1 MTLVHALHS
10 VEAVWQV
17 GPGAVSV
24 SVVATVRMTS
34 SFSADARSVM
44 TGHSEF
50 SVTVCRAVNFPSS
63 EQLHGLAFEREGR
76 RVIGDCEFKEDH
88 LPWSH

>member
-1 MTLVHALHS
+1 
-10 VEAVWQV
+10 
-17 GPGAVSV
+17 
-24 SVVATVRMTS
+24 MTS

-50 SVTVCRAVNFPSS
+50 SATVCRVVNFPSS
-63 EQLHGLAFEREGR
+63 EQLHGLAFERDSGELA
-76 RVIGDCEFKEDH
+76 IGDCEFKEDH

>member
-24 SVVATVRMTS
+24 SVVATRRMTS

-50 SVTVCRAVNFPSS
+50 SVTVCRVVNFPFS
-63 EQLHGLAFEREGR
+63 EQLHGLAFERDSGE
-76 RVIGDCEFKEDH
+76 
-88 LPWSH
+88 L

>member
-24 SVVATVRMTS
+24 SVVATKDSMMTS

-63 EQLHGLAFEREGR
+63 EQLHGLAFERDSGE
-76 RVIGDCEFKEDH
+76 
-88 LPWSH
+88 L

>member
-1 MTLVHALHS
+1 
-10 VEAVWQV
+10 
-17 GPGAVSV
+17 
-24 SVVATVRMTS
+24 MTS

-63 EQLHGLAFEREGR
+63 EQLHGLVFERDR
-76 RVIGDCEFKEDH
+76 PRVIGDCEFKEDH

>member
-24 SVVATVRMTS
+24 SVVATRMTS
-34 SFSADARSVM
+34 SFSADGRSVM

-63 EQLHGLAFEREGR
+63 EQLHGLAFKRDSGE
-76 RVIGDCEFKEDH
+76 
-88 LPWSH
+88 L

>member
-1 MTLVHALHS
+1 MVQERSLSLLL
-10 VEAVWQV
+10 
-17 GPGAVSV
+17 PP
-24 SVVATVRMTS
+24 RMTS

-63 EQLHGLAFEREGR
+63 EQLHGLAFERDSGE
-76 RVIGDCEFKEDH
+76 
-88 LPWSH
+88 L